1 MNLRGDSRWKAFVDK
16 RKKIGVLIG
25 IGAVLVAPSS
35 AFAVTLEEALSSLLA
50 NHPNIRAASKNIASA
65 RAGIDK
71 AEAGFLPKVNV
82 LSATGP
88 ELVDS
93 PGTRSSESGK
103 ESNLRKTTASVTVT
117 QNLYNGGATTSATK
131 QARLSKSAQEAK
143 ADDTTQQILMEGVKA
158 YIDVLRQLQLVEL
171 AAQNEE
177 TIQIQLNLED
187 ERVQK
192 GSGIA
197 VDVLQ
202 AKSRLQLSKERRVR
216 FEGALED
223 AFTRYTQAFNVA
235 PQIDKLN
242 EPMPSSDLLPDS
254 LEAAINVALSENPQ
268 LQQTDRQVAVARE
281 KKAGAGFDLMPNIDI
296 VGKMGYE
303 SDNAA
308 TEGTRRDMSVV
319 LQANW
324 DLFSGFSSRANVA
337 QASYDYAASRDTYDY
352 TIRKTV
358 ENVRLAW
365 QKLKTSRERL
375 ALLENAVNI
384 ASEVFE
390 SRKKLRSAGK
400 ETVINVLDAET
411 EISNARINFAT
422 ASFDEREALYG
433 LLLSMGRLTLPEL
446 EVSAEGAGDAI
457 PGDTLR

>member
-1 MNLRGDSRWKAFVDK
+1 MDRSSKF
-16 RKKIGVLIG
+16 GVLVG
-25 IGAVLVAPSS
+25 IGLALS
-35 AFAVTLEEALSSLLA
+35 ASADAHAVTLEEALASILA
-50 NHPNIRAASKNIASA
+50 NHPQVRAANKSVASA

-71 AEAGFLPKVNV
+71 AEAGFYPKVNV
-82 LSATGP
+82 LGVTGP
-88 ELVDS
+88 EIVDS
-93 PGTRSSESGK
+93 PSTRESGK
-103 ESNLRKTTASVTVT
+103 QSALNKTTGSLTVT
-117 QNLYNGGATTSATK
+117 QNIYNGGATTSATK
-131 QARLSKSAQEAK
+131 QARFAKAANEAK
-143 ADDTTQQILMEGVKA
+143 ADDTTQQMLMEGVKA

-171 AAQNEE
+171 ASQNEE

-223 AFTRYTQAFNVA
+223 AFTKYTQVFNVA
-235 PQIDKLN
+235 PQIDKLA

-254 LEAAINVALSENPQ
+254 LEGAINIALSENPS
-268 LQQTDRQVAVARE
+268 LQQSDRQVAIARE
-281 KKAGAGFDLMPNIDI
+281 KKASAGFDLYPNVDVI
-296 VGKMGYE
+296 GKMGYE
-303 SDNAA
+303 NDNAA
-308 TEGTRRDMSVV
+308 TVGTRRDMSVV
-319 LQANW
+319 VQANW
-324 DLFSGFSSRANVA
+324 DLFSGFSSRTNIA
-337 QASYDYAASRDTYDY
+337 QASFDYAASRDTYDY

-358 ENVRLAW
+358 ENVRLSW
-365 QKLKTSRERL
+365 QKLKTARERL

-390 SRKKLRSAGK
+390 SRKKLRTAGK

-433 LLLSMGRLTLPEL
+433 LLQAMGRLTLPEL
-446 EVSAEGAGDAI
+446 EVSAEGAGDAN
-457 PGDTLR
+457 PSDTLR

>member
-1 MNLRGDSRWKAFVDK
+1 VASRFGKTIVD
-16 RKKIGVLIG
+16 RRRKIGFLIG
-25 IGAVLVAPSS
+25 IGAALAAPSP

-50 NHPNIRAASKNIASA
+50 NHPNIRAASKNVAAA
-65 RAGIDK
+65 RAGVDK
-71 AEAGFLPKVNV
+71 AQAGFLPKVNV

-88 ELVDS
+88 EIVDS
-93 PGTRSSESGK
+93 PGTRADGK

-131 QARLSKSAQEAK
+131 QARLTKAAQEAK

-235 PQIDKLN
+235 PQIDRLN

-254 LEAAINVALSENPQ
+254 LENAINIALSENPQ
-268 LQQTDRQVAVARE
+268 LQQTDRQVAIARE
-281 KKAGAGFDLMPNIDI
+281 KKSGSGFDLYPNIDI

-324 DLFSGFSSRANVA
+324 DLFSGFSSRATVA
-337 QASYDYAASRDTYDY
+337 QASYDYAASRDTYDF

-365 QKLKTSRERL
+365 QKLKTARERL

-390 SRKKLRSAGK
+390 SRKKLRTAGK

-433 LLLSMGRLTLPEL
+433 LLLAMGRLTLPEL
-446 EVSAEGAGDAI
+446 EVSAEGAGDVM

>member
-1 MNLRGDSRWKAFVDK
+1 MTVVDR
-16 RKKIGVLIG
+16 RKKISFLIG
-25 IGAVLVAPSS
+25 IGVALAAPVPAS
-35 AFAVTLEEALSSLLA
+35 AVTLEEALSSLLA
-50 NHPNIRAASKNIASA
+50 NHPNIRAASKNVASA

-93 PGTRSSESGK
+93 PATRADGK

-131 QARLSKSAQEAK
+131 QARLSKAAQEAK

-235 PQIDKLN
+235 PPL
-242 EPMPSSDLLPDS
+242 
-254 LEAAINVALSENPQ
+254 
-268 LQQTDRQVAVARE
+268 
-281 KKAGAGFDLMPNIDI
+281 
-296 VGKMGYE
+296 
-303 SDNAA
+303 
-308 TEGTRRDMSVV
+308 
-319 LQANW
+319 
-324 DLFSGFSSRANVA
+324 
-337 QASYDYAASRDTYDY
+337 
-352 TIRKTV
+352 
-358 ENVRLAW
+358 
-365 QKLKTSRERL
+365 
-375 ALLENAVNI
+375 
-384 ASEVFE
+384 
-390 SRKKLRSAGK
+390 
-400 ETVINVLDAET
+400 
-411 EISNARINFAT
+411 
-422 ASFDEREALYG
+422 
-433 LLLSMGRLTLPEL
+433 
-446 EVSAEGAGDAI
+446 
-457 PGDTLR
+457 

>member
-1 MNLRGDSRWKAFVDK
+1 MAGRSGKAFVDK
-16 RKKIGVLIG
+16 RNRIGFLIG
-25 IGAVLVAPSS
+25 IGAALAAPTP

-50 NHPNIRAASKNIASA
+50 NHPNIRAASKNVASA

-71 AEAGFLPKVNV
+71 AQAGFLPKVNV

-88 ELVDS
+88 EIVDS

-281 KKAGAGFDLMPNIDI
+281 KKSGAGFDLMPNVDI

-324 DLFSGFSSRANVA
+324 DLFSGFSSRANIA

-390 SRKKLRSAGK
+390 SRKKLRTAGK

>member
-1 MNLRGDSRWKAFVDK
+1 VAGRSGKAFVDK
-16 RKKIGVLIG
+16 RNRIGFLIG
-25 IGAVLVAPSS
+25 IGAALAAPTP

-50 NHPNIRAASKNIASA
+50 NHPNIRAASKNVASA

-71 AEAGFLPKVNV
+71 AQAGFLPKVNV

-88 ELVDS
+88 EIVDS

-281 KKAGAGFDLMPNIDI
+281 KKSGAGFDLMPNVDI

-324 DLFSGFSSRANVA
+324 DLFSGFSSRANIA

-390 SRKKLRSAGK
+390 SRKKLRTAGK